1 MATSWTLVIAAPLAQ
16 VAASVEPLASRPA
29 LSALG
34 DDATVARFECD
45 AVNPGALA
53 FELRGLLGA
62 VADALDPEG
71 IRAVDSL
78 DGVADLAAA
87 RKAPGTYVAAPKV
100 MSFADVAAAFGS
112 PAPADATAIKNVD
125 DLSAKLTSA
134 FKSREEPGT
143 LEKRLR
149 ASRGM
154 AEWGAVF
161 GVAPEP
167 GAASEKDAA
176 EAPVDK
182 DALRAALKESAES
195 AEGAIPE
202 AADDTTLQKSAGRQ
216 ALEAMLRGEGE
227 KTAEGEGEEPGGE
240 GGSAAPEG
248 PVGEP

>member
-1 MATSWTLVIAAPLAQ
+1 MATSWTLVVAAPLAQ
-16 VAASVEPLASRPA
+16 VAASVEPLASKPA

-62 VADALDPEG
+62 VVDAVPADG
-71 IRAVDSL
+71 IRALDSL
-78 DGVADLAAA
+78 DGVDDLAAA

-100 MSFADVAAAFGS
+100 MSFADVAAAFGA

-134 FKSREEPGT
+134 FKSREDPAT

-161 GVAPEP
+161 GVAAEP
-167 GAASEKDAA
+167 GAAGEKDAA
-176 EAPVDK
+176 DAPIDK
-182 DALRAALKESAES
+182 DALRAALKESAEGE
-195 AEGAIPE
+195 AGADVAIPE
-202 AADDTTLQKSAGRQ
+202 AADDTTLQKSEGRR

-227 KTAEGEGEEPGGE
+227 KHAEGEAGE
-240 GGSAAPEG
+240 GGSAPAEG
-248 PVGEP
+248 AVGKP